1 MSNLVKTTLVV
12 SLFLISCAFNLI
24 LVSENVKIKKLFG
37 DYIYLN
43 SKVDSNH
50 EVNDSQII
58 EAREKGKTDGK
69 IEAMLLMNQIKSD
82 LDASQIDSIITIA
95 EKSSI
100 KDLEGNPNFLS
111 LLNQAAFHKGL
122 HSGLDAA
129 KEQID
134 QEYDNGYH
142 KAIEDFSCPET
153 GTIKPPLNLKKP

>member
-1 MSNLVKTTLVV
+1 MSKLKPILVIG
-12 SLFLISCAFNLI
+12 LFLISCAFNFI
-24 LVSENVKIKKLFG
+24 LVSENVKIKKMFG

-43 SKVDSNH
+43 SKLEESC
-50 EVNDSQII
+50 EITSSQII

-69 IEAMLLMNQIKSD
+69 IEAMLLMNQIKTD
-82 LDASQIDSIITIA
+82 LDANQIESIISIA
-95 EKSSI
+95 EKSSV
-100 KDLEGNPNFLS
+100 KDLQNNPNFLS

-142 KAIEDFSCPET
+142 KAIEDFTCPET
-153 GTIKPPLNLKKP
+153 GSFKPPLNLKKP

>member
-1 MSNLVKTTLVV
+1 MSKLKPILVIC
-12 SLFLISCAFNLI
+12 LFLISCAFNFI
-24 LVSENVKIKKLFG
+24 LVSENVKIKKMFG

-43 SKVDSNH
+43 SKLEESC
-50 EVNDSQII
+50 EITSSQII

-69 IEAMLLMNQIKSD
+69 IEAMLLMNQIKTD
-82 LDASQIDSIITIA
+82 LDANQIESIISIA
-95 EKSSI
+95 EKSSV
-100 KDLEGNPNFLS
+100 KDLQNNPNFLS

-142 KAIEDFSCPET
+142 KAIEDFTCPET
-153 GTIKPPLNLKKP
+153 GSFKPPLNLKKP